1 MADQIA
7 AKAQQQQESEK
18 TLLGMLFALPFH
30 FIGVMFGSL
39 LGAILIEWV
48 CLYVFWPD
56 AGWKH
61 AQQMFEHELS
71 WLSQDLLHSVIIQEP
86 GRTATWLAQLVYD
99 WAMVKSGLQD
109 GINTLTNYAR
119 TNRQTDGLD
128 LRYQIGWVLIKFQDY
143 GLAAFYTVLTF
154 CVRMVILTLTIP
166 LFAMAAFT
174 GLVDGLVR
182 RDLRKFGSG
191 RESSYLYHKARA
203 TIVPLTIVPWTVYLA
218 IPISISPLLILLP
231 CAALLGVSV
240 CITAASFKK
249 YL

>member
-18 TLLGMLFALPFH
+18 TLLGTLFALPFH

-39 LGAILIEWV
+39 LGAILVEWV

-61 AQQMFEHELS
+61 AQQMFEHEIG

-128 LRYQIGWVLIKFQDY
+128 LRYQIGWVLINFQDY
-143 GLAAFYTVLTF
+143 GLAALYTVLTF

-249 YL
+249 YI

>member
-1 MADQIA
+1 MADQGA
-7 AKAQQQQESEK
+7 EKAQQQQEGEK
-18 TLLGMLFALPFH
+18 TLLGTLFALPFH

-39 LGAILIEWV
+39 LGAILVEWV

-71 WLSQDLLHSVIIQEP
+71 WLSQDLLHSVIVQEP

-119 TNRQTDGLD
+119 TNQQTGGLD
-128 LRYQIGWVLIKFQDY
+128 LRYQIGWVLIKLQDY
-143 GLAAFYTVLTF
+143 GLAALYTVLTF

>member
-1 MADQIA
+1 MADIA
-7 AKAQQQQESEK
+7 EKAQQQQEGQK
-18 TLLGMLFALPFH
+18 TLLGMIFTLPFH
-30 FIGVMFGSL
+30 FLGVMFGSL

-56 AGWKH
+56 AGWRH

-71 WLSQDLLHSVIIQEP
+71 WLSQDLLRSVVIQEP
-86 GRTATWLAQLVYD
+86 GRTATWLAHLVYE
-99 WAMVKSGLQD
+99 WVMVKSGLQD
-109 GINTLTNYAR
+109 GISTLTDYAR
-119 TNRQTDGLD
+119 TNRNTDGLD
-128 LRYQIGWVLIKFQDY
+128 LRYQIGWVLITLQDY
-143 GLAAFYTVLTF
+143 GLAALYTVLTF

-203 TIVPLTIVPWTVYLA
+203 TIVPLTIAPWTVYLA

-249 YL
+249 HL